1 MKNRV
6 KNLLAS
12 SVRKLI
18 AGGFAVLLILL
29 VGLAAVAFQL
39 TTPVER
45 GAARVQEASAKA
57 EIATAVSLGVS
68 DAHARV
74 AQFALSST
82 VSHQKEAKSS
92 LRRLDEALAR
102 TAKTDRADGAIFD
115 LARSYQDS
123 VDQTFAAVE
132 LRRASI
138 ERLQAA
144 GAEIHTI
151 ASGIVEALDFE
162 PDASVVRGG
171 LRLEQGFQDADI
183 AVSRFLGSRFPADSE
198 IALTGLATV
207 PPAIDE
213 LVRLVPQNRRIGRL
227 TAALTKPL
235 TVYEEALRSVV
246 AADDQLR
253 RIAGTRN
260 AASDAVLGAAAA
272 ERDRDMQAQREAISW
287 TLANLTSVRQLL
299 VLAALTAVAA
309 GLGLALLIGRALV
322 RQFRN
327 LEVVKTALQEK
338 STLLETTLANMDQ
351 GLIVAT
357 PERTVG
363 VFNQSAMRLL
373 DLPSGVMR
381 EGISFDVVLKHQ
393 REQANGAAEGKSRS
407 PFSTQAD
414 LLDHPHTY
422 ELRTLKGDLL
432 EIRSVPLP
440 GGGALQTFTDITQRT
455 LAENRIIYAAQHD
468 VLTCL
473 PNRALFAQR
482 LQEAIAMAE
491 SDGARLA
498 VLFLDLDRFK
508 LVNDTLGHSAG
519 DELLKQV
526 ANRMRGLV
534 RATDTLA
541 RIGGDEFA
549 VVMPQLQTLDVAVAT
564 AERLRESIR
573 NPYMLPQ
580 GNACIGV
587 SIGVSCYPIH
597 ANSLDQLM
605 DLADLALYR
614 AKAAGRDMF
623 CVFNKELDAR
633 TQDEMILESALQFA
647 LQEQQ
652 FEISYQP
659 IWEIAARRIV
669 GVEALVRWRHPTKG
683 ILLPDSFI
691 PLAERTGLI
700 VELGRW
706 VMEAACREAT
716 TWVIPISVSVNVSPA
731 QLQRREFVDEV
742 RNLLQSIG
750 IPRGRLKLE
759 ITERQL
765 LEETPVMIAT
775 MSALRDLGV
784 GLAVDD
790 FGTGHS
796 SLSTLR
802 SFPFTDIK
810 IDRRFTNGIDDDG
823 RSRGLFEAILHL
835 ARSLNLTCVAEG
847 VETEG
852 QLAALR
858 RLGCEYAQGY
868 LMGKPDSPVAI
879 RCLIARSAHEDQ
891 HILAADPTGA
901 VAKGF

>member
-1 MKNRV
+1 MKNHL
-6 KNLLAS
+6 KSLLAS

-18 AGGFAVLLILL
+18 AGGFAVRLVLLIA
-29 VGLAAVAFQL
+29 LAAVAFQL
-39 TTPVER
+39 MAPVER
-45 GAARVQEASAKA
+45 GAARVEEASAKA

-82 VSHQKEAKSS
+82 MTDQKEAQAS
-92 LRRLDEALAR
+92 LRRLDEALPG
-102 TAKTDRADGAIFD
+102 TTKSDRAEGVILD
-115 LARSYQDS
+115 LARRYHDS

-138 ERLQAA
+138 ERMQTA
-144 GAEIHTI
+144 GVEIHTI

-162 PDASVVRGG
+162 PDAGVVRGAQ
-171 LRLEQGFQDADI
+171 RLEQNFQDADV
-183 AVSRFLGSRFPADSE
+183 AVSRFLAVRRPADSE
-198 IALTGLATV
+198 IAVTGLATV

-213 LVRLVPQNRRIGRL
+213 LVRLIPKNRRIGRL
-227 TAALTKPL
+227 TAALAKPL
-235 TVYEEALRSVV
+235 AVYDEALRSVV

-253 RIAGTRN
+253 RLAITRN
-260 AASDAVLGAAAA
+260 AASEAVLGAAAV
-272 ERDRDMQAQREAISW
+272 ERNRDMQTQREAISW
-287 TLANLTSVRQLL
+287 TLAKLVSVRRLL
-299 VLAALTAVAA
+299 LLASLTAVGA
-309 GLGLALLIGRALV
+309 GLGLTFLIGRALI
-322 RQFRN
+322 RQFHN
-327 LEVVKTALQEK
+327 LEAVKAALQKK

-351 GLIVAT
+351 GVIVAT
-357 PERTVG
+357 AERTVG
-363 VFNQSAMRLL
+363 AFNQSAMRLL
-373 DLPSGVMR
+373 NLPSELMR
-381 EGISFDVVLKHQ
+381 EGISFDVVLNHQ
-393 REQANGAAEGKSRS
+393 REQANGPGEGTARPPLSR
-407 PFSTQAD
+407 QAD

-440 GGGALQTFTDITQRT
+440 GGGALQTLTDITQRT
-455 LAENRIIYAAQHD
+455 LAEKRIIYAAQHD

-473 PNRALFAQR
+473 PNRALFAER
-482 LQEAIAMAE
+482 LQEAIAAAE
-491 SDGARLA
+491 SGGAGLA

-549 VVMPQLQTLDVAVAT
+549 VVMPQLSSLDLAVST

-573 NPYMLPQ
+573 YPYLLPQ
-580 GNACIGV
+580 GRASIGV
-587 SIGVSCYPIH
+587 SIGISCYPIH
-597 ANSLDQLM
+597 ASTLDQLL

-633 TQDEMILESALQFA
+633 TQAEMILESALQFA
-647 LQEQQ
+647 LQDQQ
-652 FEISYQP
+652 FEIAYQP
-659 IWEIAARRIV
+659 ILEIAAQRIV
-669 GVEALVRWRHPTKG
+669 GAEALVRWRHPTKG
-683 ILLPDSFI
+683 ILLPESFI

-700 VELGRW
+700 VELGCW
-706 VMEAACREAT
+706 VMETACREAS
-716 TWVIPISVSVNVSPA
+716 TWPVPISVAVNVSPA
-731 QLQRREFVDEV
+731 QLQRGEIVDEV
-742 RNLLQSIG
+742 RALLQRVG
-750 IPRGRLKLE
+750 IPGQRLKLE

-784 GLAVDD
+784 GLTVDD
-790 FGTGHS
+790 FGAGHS

-810 IDRRFTNGIDDDG
+810 IDRRFTKGIDDDR
-823 RSRGLFEAILHL
+823 RSRGLFEAILTL
-835 ARSLNLTCVAEG
+835 GRSLTLTCVAEG
-847 VETEG
+847 VETEA
-852 QLAALR
+852 QLSALQ

-868 LMGKPDSPVAI
+868 LLGRPDSPAAI
-879 RCLIARSAHEDQ
+879 RRLIVRSAHGDRDF
-891 HILAADPTGA
+891 LAADPTGA
-901 VAKGF
+901 IGK